1 MLGAEAVLSSD
12 AVVRPDSTARAD
24 VSIDTTMIDEHRES
38 DGFTAERVSHLCFSL
53 NPVDLPT
60 QSTMWL
66 AGLEAHAI

>member
-12 AVVRPDSTARAD
+12 VVVRPDPTACAD
-24 VSIDTTMIDEHRES
+24 VSIDTTMIDKHRES
-38 DGFTAERVSHLCFSL
+38 DGFTAERVSHPCFSL

-60 QSTMWL
+60 QSTVRL